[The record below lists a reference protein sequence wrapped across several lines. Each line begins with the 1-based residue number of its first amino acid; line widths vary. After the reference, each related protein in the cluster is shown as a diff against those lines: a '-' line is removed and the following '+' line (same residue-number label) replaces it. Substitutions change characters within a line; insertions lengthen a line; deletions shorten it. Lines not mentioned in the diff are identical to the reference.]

1 MEQRHI
7 LLISLLIMLLSFFSS
22 QASLTGQVVTEP
34 VIIEQV
40 VQTSP
45 SVEYDL
51 TGDGRVTTEDLQ
63 DIMDLASYGV
73 YRAEAD
79 FNRDAV
85 VDQLD
90 IDILAAS
97 F

>member
-7 LLISLLIMLLSFFSS
+7 LLTSLLIMLLSFFSS

-34 VIIEQV
+34 VLQEL
-40 VQTSP
+40 P
-45 SVEYDL
+45 SVQYDL
-51 TGDGRVTTEDLQ
+51 TGDGQVTTEDLQ

-73 YRAEAD
+73 YSAEAD
-79 FNRDAV
+79 FNHDAV

-97 F
+97 L